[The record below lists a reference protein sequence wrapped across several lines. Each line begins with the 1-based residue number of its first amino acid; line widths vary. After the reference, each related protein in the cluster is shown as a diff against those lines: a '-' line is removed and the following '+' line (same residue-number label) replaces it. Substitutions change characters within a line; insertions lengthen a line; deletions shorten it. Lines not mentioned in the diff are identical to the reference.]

1 MPKKFKGDI
10 WFVSDF
16 FFLITLFFVSLILL
30 FSMSIAKI
38 VVGNFIDFTVHASFL
53 EFSLNNE
60 NALLSGTEIKFNPSD
75 PQLKRVLSNA
85 AFQWDGTAK
94 CGTPPCW
101 DGLVYVDGYFHDAS
115 ALSQKILNTL
125 ITGPY
130 VFEMRKQFVGG
141 EKSMVIASRDAA
153 KVEVDPEVAELELQ
167 LPFAACGTCN
177 KYASYRL
184 YSTIK

>member
-1 MPKKFKGDI
+1 MANKLKGDI

-30 FSMSIAKI
+30 FSMSIAKLI
-38 VVGNFIDFTVHASFL
+38 VGNFIDFTVHASFL

-60 NALLSGTEIKFNPSD
+60 NALLSGAEVKLSPTD

-85 AFQWDGTAK
+85 AFQWDGGTAW
-94 CGTPPCW
+94 G
-101 DGLVYVDGYFHDAS
+101 DSVYVDGSFYNARV
-115 ALSQKILNTL
+115 LSGKIFDRL

-130 VFEMRKQFVGG
+130 AFELRKQFPGG
-141 EKSMVIASRDAA
+141 DKSIIITSRDAT
-153 KVEVDPEVAELELQ
+153 KMEVDPEVAEFVVP
-167 LPFAACGTCN
+167 LPFAACGACN

>member
-1 MPKKFKGDI
+1 MPSKFKGDI

-38 VVGNFIDFTVHASFL
+38 IVGNFIDFTVHASFL

-60 NALLSGTEIKFNPSD
+60 NALLSGVEVKLNPPD

-85 AFQWDGTAK
+85 AFQWDGSPGWGDA
-94 CGTPPCW
+94 
-101 DGLVYVDGYFHDAS
+101 VYVDGSFYDAR
-115 ALSQKILNTL
+115 ALSQKVFNQL

-130 VFEMRKQFVGG
+130 VIELRKQFAGG
-141 EKSMVIASRDAA
+141 DKGIIMASRDAA
-153 KVEVDPEVAELELQ
+153 KVEVDPEVAEFVVQ

-177 KYASYRL
+177 NYAAYRL